1 VKKQQVP
8 TAGKFTVLR
17 QLCNYIP
24 PHLVPRL
31 ASETGVDEKARTFSP
46 WSHVVTLGYAQ
57 LAHSIGLNDVCD
69 ALQLNSGPLSAIR
82 GATPPTR
89 NNLSHAN
96 KVRDARLAE
105 ELFWEE
111 LKYLGDLSPG
121 FVSGKAGK
129 RFLRRFKRKIHAV
142 DSTTIQ
148 LIASCLDWAKHR
160 RRKAAAKCHLRLD
173 LQSFLPRFAI
183 IDTARD
189 ADAKRA
195 REVCAGVR
203 AGEIVIFDK
212 AYLDFGHLWDLEQR
226 GVIWLTRAK
235 EHLQFEVLEAFPVK
249 PGGQVVADELVGLKN
264 ADSQRAYP
272 ELMRRVTAWVEV
284 DGQERLMTFLTN
296 QLTWSPETIAE
307 LYRCRWQIEVF
318 FKQMKQTLQLADFLG
333 TSANAVRWQV
343 WMALL
348 VYLLLR
354 YLAYLS
360 NWAHSF
366 SRLFAILRTG
376 LWRKWH
382 LLSLLQRYGTAGG
395 HFRYLSH
402 PEQAYFPGFA

>member
-1 VKKQQVP
+1 MKKQQAP
-8 TAGKFTVLR
+8 TTGKLTVLR

-31 ASETGVDEKARTFSP
+31 AHETGVDEKARTFSP
-46 WSHVVTLGYAQ
+46 WSHVVSLGYAQ
-57 LAHSIGLNDVCD
+57 LAHSLSLNDVCD

-89 NNLSHAN
+89 NNLSHAD
-96 KVRDARLAE
+96 KVRDAGLAE
-105 ELFWEE
+105 QLFWEE
-111 LKYLGDLSPG
+111 LKYLGELSPG

-142 DSTTIQ
+142 DSTTMQ
-148 LIASCLDWAKHR
+148 LIATCMDWAKHR
-160 RRKAAAKCHLRLD
+160 RRKAAAKCHLRLN
-173 LQSFLPRFAI
+173 LQSFLPGFAI
-183 IDTARD
+183 IDTARE
-189 ADAKRA
+189 ADSRRA
-195 REVCAGVR
+195 REVCAGIKE
-203 AGEIVIFDK
+203 GEIVIFDK
-212 AYLDFGHLWDLEQR
+212 AYVDFRHLWDLEER
-226 GVIWLTRAK
+226 GVVWVTRAK
-235 EHLQFEVLEAFPVK
+235 DNQQFELLEQLPV
-249 PGGQVVADELVGLKN
+249 PAGGKVVADELVGLKN
-264 ADSQRAYP
+264 ADSQQKYP
-272 ELMRRVTAWVEV
+272 GVMRRVTAWVEV
-284 DGQERLMTFLTN
+284 DGQERLMIFLTN

-343 WMALL
+343 WIALL

-366 SRLFAILRTG
+366 SRLFAVVRTS

-382 LLSLLQRYGTAGG
+382 LLSLLQRYGTARG